1 MKVRKWELPL
11 AIALILAAIAVAV
24 ILAVTGPV
32 RSSVENDLRDKA
44 TSHLAEAGVKGVSVS
59 EVDGHVIKLAGPAAE
74 EGAARK
80 ALADKRDGKFGYYD
94 VKYNAGGSSARII
107 TAIGS

>member
-1 MKVRKWELPL
+1 MKVSKWELPL
-11 AIALILAAIAVAV
+11 AIALILAAIAVAA

-32 RSSVENDLRDKA
+32 RGSVENDLRDKA
-44 TSHLAEAGVKGVSVS
+44 TAHLAEAGVKGVSVS
-59 EVDGHVIKLAGPAAE
+59 EVDGHIITLSGPAAE
-74 EGAARK
+74 QAAAFN
-80 ALADKRDGKFGYYD
+80 ALSGKRDGKFGYYD